1 MEILWKGTVS
11 TWQIAQNYSETMPF
25 HKIST
30 PGNHVK
36 LWYFLQCSVCYKVLE
51 VCLTISGHYA
61 LKDWI
66 LGASIFPSCIAQKIM
81 KFLGIF

>member
-1 MEILWKGTVS
+1 MT
-11 TWQIAQNYSETMPF
+11 F

-36 LWYFLQCSVCYKVLE
+36 LWYFWQCKVLE

-66 LGASIFPSCIAQKIM
+66 LGASIFPSCIGQKIM